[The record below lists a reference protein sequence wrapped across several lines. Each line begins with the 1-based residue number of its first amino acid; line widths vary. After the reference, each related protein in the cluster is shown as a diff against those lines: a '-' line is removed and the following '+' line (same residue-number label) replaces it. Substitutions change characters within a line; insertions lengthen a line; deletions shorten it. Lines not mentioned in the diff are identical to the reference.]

1 MRILDRARKLGLRVQ
16 DNKKSNGTRMIIIS
30 SVCGTIWSIF
40 RITYRTPMEVIR
52 IKIRD
57 WKNLCDNIEN
67 GSIKIK
73 KAYD

>member
-1 MRILDRARKLGLRVQ
+1 MRILERARKLGLRVQ
-16 DNKKSNGTRMIIIS
+16 DRRMSNGSRLIIIF

-40 RITYRTPMEVIR
+40 RITYSTPIEVMR

-57 WKNLCDNIEN
+57 WQNLCDNIEN

-73 KAYD
+73 KYYD